1 MSFINLTLYMG
12 VFLMFYFIALRLA
25 VLAVSLT
32 MINTSLLFFIISFM
46 IVMHYDWRESI
57 NQNHRNWNNLWRKK

>member
-1 MSFINLTLYMG
+1 ML
-12 VFLMFYFIALRLA
+12 YFIALRLA